1 MPRRVARALAPM
13 LLSTTLAG
21 PVGAAM
27 PDWAEAYTREA
38 IVAPVTL
45 ENARKYRWYQIGAVL
60 RSEHPRVYDDEIRP
74 AQERLKRHGNALF
87 EELKGQVDTLLALT
101 PSLDEAGPFHKHC
114 HWILERPP
122 GEFPTKLQID
132 LEAYCR
138 EKAVPALYLRL
149 VTERA
154 QKLDVRLATLR
165 RLDVGYPGHLVG
177 SPGFVGRADVPGAY
191 ARALEDRLVA
201 AQPRVIADLAESF
214 RAKTLGGD
222 PLQTD
227 VAQCRDLLGPWYP
240 QRDTA
245 RDMMLGDPMRSAG
258 AGTEA
263 ALRFE
268 QAVGGACRREAKAWL
283 MRQQPEIDDAIRTSF
298 ATLDP
303 NQGPILAVGTRCT
316 GVLGRWFSSFDGFE
330 LSLTGPLQQTCRQQA
345 QGLNERAVDIRAR
358 ALAARFATAPKT
370 LDGLERNG
378 WFGVSADDLQAA
390 HDPRDPER
398 GEVDTLMQT
407 RVDALV
413 RPLREAAR
421 DAALA
426 EIRGFYEQAGLADA
440 ELQPARR
447 ICGPYLGRSTRMLP
461 PGGGDLRQ
469 AIGEACRDEEKRV
482 VVHRADAAF
491 AAAGIEPVLGKGRL
505 VLSAPDGRLTY
516 ADPRAVVI
524 AAAGN
529 GLQVRFRRTT
539 SWFFWTKENLRVTPF
554 GRDTP
559 VLAGDLAADTHPSG
573 GKVWRV
579 TDLQALPGLGG
590 PLATLACLTQ
600 GPEAT
605 HALASLGLAGM
616 VSIFVLDLPRTGVE
630 LFLAAGT
637 LSTSMGQCEDAR
649 RSYFALP
656 GPGAS

>member
-1 MPRRVARALAPM
+1 
-13 LLSTTLAG
+13 
-21 PVGAAM
+21 M

-38 IVAPVTL
+38 LAAPVTL
-45 ENARKYRWYQIGAVL
+45 ENARTYRWYQIGATL

-74 AQERLKRHGNALF
+74 AQERLKRHGSAVLD
-87 EELKGQVDTLLALT
+87 ELKGQIDTLLALT

-165 RLDVGYPGHLVG
+165 RLEVAYPGHLVG

-191 ARALEDRLVA
+191 ARALEDRLTA
-201 AQPRVIADLAESF
+201 AQPQVIADLAESF
-214 RAKTLGGD
+214 RAKVIGED
-222 PLQTD
+222 PLQSD
-227 VAQCRDLLGPWYP
+227 IAQCRDLLGPWDP

-245 RDMMLGDPMRSAG
+245 RDMMLADLLRSAA

-263 ALRFE
+263 ALRFG
-268 QAVGGACRREAKAWL
+268 QVVGGACRREAKAWL
-283 MRQQPEIDDAIRTSF
+283 MRQQPGIDAAIRTSL
-298 ATLDP
+298 AALDP
-303 NQGPILAVGTRCT
+303 NQGPILAVGTRCS
-316 GVLGRWFSSFDGFE
+316 GVLARWFSTFDGFD
-330 LSLTGPLQQTCRQQA
+330 LTLTGPLRQTCRQQA
-345 QGLNERAVDIRAR
+345 QGLNERAVDIRAQ
-358 ALAARFATAPKT
+358 ALAARFAAAPKT

-378 WFGVSADDLQAA
+378 WFAVSADDLQAA

-398 GEVDTLMQT
+398 GEVDALMQT
-407 RVDALV
+407 RTDTLV

-426 EIRGFYEQAGLADA
+426 EIRGLYEQAGLDDA

-447 ICGPYLGRSTRMLP
+447 ICGPYLGRSTRALP
-461 PGGGDLRQ
+461 PGGTDLRQ
-469 AIGEACRDEEKRV
+469 AIGDACRDQEKRV
-482 VVHRADAAF
+482 AARRAEAAV
-491 AAAGIEPVLGKGRL
+491 AAAGIEPILGKGRL

-516 ADPRAVVI
+516 ADPRALVI

-529 GLQVRFRRTT
+529 GLQVSVRRTT
-539 SWFFWTKENLRVTPF
+539 SWLFRTKESLRVTPL

-573 GKVWRV
+573 GQVWRV
-579 TDLQALPGLGG
+579 TDLQTLPGLDG
-590 PLATLACLTQ
+590 PFATLACLTQ
-600 GPEAT
+600 GPEAAQ
-605 HALASLGLAGM
+605 ALAGLGLAGM
-616 VSIFVLDLPRTGVE
+616 ASIFLLDLPRTGVE

-637 LSTSMGQCEDAR
+637 LTTSMGQCEDAR

-656 GPGAS
+656 GPGAP